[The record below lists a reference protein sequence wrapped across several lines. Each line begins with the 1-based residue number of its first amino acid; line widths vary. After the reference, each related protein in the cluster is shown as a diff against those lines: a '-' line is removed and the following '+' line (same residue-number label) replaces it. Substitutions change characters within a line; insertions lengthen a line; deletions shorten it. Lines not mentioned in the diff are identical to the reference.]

1 MVALGFTLSIDKP
14 KDNTMTED
22 KEELRVLFRR
32 VKIEREVFH
41 AVFHSNHIWPGMLP
55 REDLIE
61 FCQRRLKKVEYD
73 FAVELRRE
81 DITEC
86 ARCGEEGIGVDDEKN
101 GDDKLFEIF
110 ARQDDPDSEFAG
122 RYLCDECMTIDD
134 NSIASNERRANKY
147 DRA

>member
-1 MVALGFTLSIDKP
+1 
-14 KDNTMTED
+14 MTED

-32 VKIEREVFH
+32 VQIEREVFH
-41 AVFHSNHIWPGMLP
+41 AVFRSNHIWPGMLP

-86 ARCGEEGIGVDDEKN
+86 ARCGDEGISIDDEKE

-110 ARQDDPDSEFAG
+110 ARQDDSDSQYATK
-122 RYLCDECMTIDD
+122 YLCDKCMVEDD
-134 NSIASNERRANKY
+134 NNIVNNERRENKY
-147 DRA
+147 DQS

>member
-1 MVALGFTLSIDKP
+1 MIENDKKETL
-14 KDNTMTED
+14 
-22 KEELRVLFRR
+22 RRLFRM
-32 VKIEREVFH
+32 VKIEREVYH

-61 FCQRRLKKVEYD
+61 FCHKRLKNAERD
-73 FAVELRRE
+73 FATELRWE
-81 DITEC
+81 DIIEC
-86 ARCGEEGIGVDDEKN
+86 ARCGDEGISIDDEKE

-110 ARQDDPDSEFAG
+110 AQQDDSDSEFAG

-134 NSIASNERRANKY
+134 NSIVSNERRVNKY